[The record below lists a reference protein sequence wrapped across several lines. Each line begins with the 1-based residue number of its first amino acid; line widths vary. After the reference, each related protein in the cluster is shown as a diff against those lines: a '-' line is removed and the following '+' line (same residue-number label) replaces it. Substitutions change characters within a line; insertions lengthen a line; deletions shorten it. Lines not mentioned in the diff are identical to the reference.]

1 MESSLLTPVLNTSVS
16 IFRSKD
22 SRDVRDVSIGAVL
35 RAFKSEQY
43 ANTVKEARRM
53 LNSGDEAGYK
63 AKKGEL
69 PVVTFSGT
77 FAGGHAKKNLKEYS
91 NVVVLDIDDLAEE
104 DLKRAQQCLAEDE
117 FVFAYWK
124 SPSNQGLKGLVRLE
138 YSYEEDAL
146 NERHNNA
153 FDQLEAHFLEHYG
166 IALDSSGSDYSRL
179 CFACWDSDLVLKAE
193 AVPFAVQPPAKKES
207 KKKAVGR
214 PKAEAAEEKP
224 ILVGLKNLKGRNN
237 PFKRREMESIIRY
250 LKKKNKSITFH
261 YSDWVKVAFAIVDT
275 FNPDLGKKYFVQ
287 LSEMDAGKFDE
298 AECLRMLD
306 YCYRN
311 SRGNIT
317 FATIVFKAKKLGYEK
332 RGRVAY

>member
-1 MESSLLTPVLNTSVS
+1 MWDMTNTLLTIVLNTSVS

-43 ANTVKEARRM
+43 AGTVKEARRM

-91 NVVVLDIDDLAEE
+91 SVVVLDIDDLAEE

-138 YSYEEDAL
+138 YTYEEDAL

-153 FDQLEAHFLEHYG
+153 FQLGLRLLA
-166 IALDSSGSDYSRL
+166 ALLRLLGQRLGAESGGGAFCSAATGEKRIEKESCRAIQSRSSGGETD
-179 CFACWDSDLVLKAE
+179 AGGA
-193 AVPFAVQPPAKKES
+193 
-207 KKKAVGR
+207 
-214 PKAEAAEEKP
+214 EKP
-224 ILVGLKNLKGRNN
+224 EGAQQPL
-237 PFKRREMESIIRY
+237 
-250 LKKKNKSITFH
+250 
-261 YSDWVKVAFAIVDT
+261 
-275 FNPDLGKKYFVQ
+275 
-287 LSEMDAGKFDE
+287 
-298 AECLRMLD
+298 
-306 YCYRN
+306 
-311 SRGNIT
+311 
-317 FATIVFKAKKLGYEK
+317 
-332 RGRVAY
+332 